1 MKKNFGKNTLGGG
14 NKLSVDLH
22 GYQRSTHNLSKV
34 VRTSMNVGTLVP
46 IYTNIGLNGDTFD
59 IDLNALVKTKPAV
72 APLFGNYKMQIDVF
86 VSNIRLYVS
95 AMHNNPLNAGNNVS
109 KIKLP
114 KMLIQGDENNDD
126 GIRFNQSSLLAYLG
140 LRGLEPKGTLKN
152 HIYNALPLL
161 TYYDIFKNYYAN
173 KQEENAYVI
182 GNTTFQQTY
191 AYGIF
196 QGYEGQNATYISIQ
210 NGINSTQDRFTI
222 NNAYVDKPQ
231 IYYVNEKYSKGR
243 ISAYGSHSIEIA
255 ELKIGDNELP
265 SFEVDT
271 NVKRVF
277 ANANVQKN
285 GETLRIEIS
294 RGKDYPT
301 TAKTGIIEIM
311 GTPNKM
317 DTELKLTPF
326 PLTNIDDMREDI
338 LQKPFYQ
345 EMQITENSPA
355 PYGINLKLYENPEN
369 GYAAQGRQNGL
380 CVKTFQS
387 DILQNYLNTEWID
400 GVSGIAEITKID
412 TSNGLK
418 LDDLYLAK
426 KVYELLN
433 RVAVSGGTWD
443 DYQEA
448 AYGDKI
454 ESKSETPEY
463 VGGMSS
469 IISFEEV
476 VSTADAKNAN
486 AENQPLGTLAGKGVM
501 NNKKGGKVVIRVKE
515 PSIIMVIASITPL
528 IDYSQGNKWY
538 MNELDTIA
546 DLHVPALDGIG
557 FQNLKAYQAHYGC
570 AKSEAI
576 GKTPAWINYMTDI
589 NECYGDF
596 AIGEPERYMVL
607 QKEFETATGS
617 LLNPTTYI
625 DPTQFNYT
633 FADDTIGAQNF
644 WVQVAL
650 DIKARRKMSAKIMPN
665 L

>member
-46 IYTNIGLNGDTFD
+46 IYTNIGLNGDTFN

-95 AMHNNPLNAGNNVS
+95 AMHNNPLDAGNNVS

-114 KMLIQGDENNDD
+114 KMLIPKNENNTD

-140 LRGLEPKGTLKN
+140 LRGLEPAGTEKN

-161 TYYDIFKNYYAN
+161 AYYDIFKNYYAN
-173 KQEENAYVI
+173 KQEENAYVV

-196 QGYEGQNATYISIQ
+196 QGYIGQNAVYTTIQ
-210 NGINSTQDRFTI
+210 NGINSKSDRIRIT
-222 NNAYVDKPQ
+222 NAYVDKPQ

-243 ISAYGSHSIEIA
+243 ISAYGSFSIEIA
-255 ELKIGDNELP
+255 ELKLGNNELA
-265 SFEVDT
+265 SYEVDT
-271 NVKRVF
+271 NVKRVY
-277 ANANVQKN
+277 ANANIQKN

-311 GTPNKM
+311 GAPNKM

-326 PLTNIDDMREDI
+326 PLKNIDDMREDI

-355 PYGINLKLYENPEN
+355 PYGINLKLYDNPEN

-387 DILQNYLNTEWID
+387 DILQNYLNSEWID

-412 TSNGLK
+412 TSDGLK

-476 VSTADAKNAN
+476 ISTADAKNAQ
-486 AENQPLGTLAGKGVM
+486 AENQPLGTLAGKGTIS
-501 NNKKGGKVVIRVKE
+501 NKKGGKIVIRVKE
-515 PSIIMVIASITPL
+515 PSIIMAIASITPL

-538 MNELDTIA
+538 MNELDNIA

-557 FQNLKAYQAHYGC
+557 FQNLKAYQAHYAC
-570 AKSEAI
+570 AKSQVI
-576 GKTPAWINYMTDI
+576 GKSPAWINYMTDV

-607 QKEFETATGS
+607 QKEFETESGE

-633 FADDTIGAQNF
+633 FADSTIGAQNF